1 MTVFNLTKEN
11 FGSFFDLRNII
22 YIGTYDINSGDLQ
35 RDPLMRDHL
44 YCFWSLERTDLNN
57 SLFVSARTLRA
68 FPIIETL

>member
-1 MTVFNLTKEN
+1 M
-11 FGSFFDLRNII
+11 I
-22 YIGTYDINSGDLQ
+22 YIGTYNINSGDLQ
-35 RDPLMRDHL
+35 RDPLMRDPL

>member
-11 FGSFFDLRNII
+11 FGSFLDLRNKI
-22 YIGTYDINSGDLQ
+22 YIETYNINSGDLQ
-35 RDPLMRDHL
+35 RDPLMRDPL